1 MVVRIHRGQWQGS
14 VSHVRKKFDATDAF
28 VELGTVGAAPCRTT
42 LNHSQAV
49 EMLLIIVIVL
59 LLLWTP
65 GYYGYGRS
73 RWGWGYGGDVL
84 TLILVIVLLWVLF
97 GGRM

>member
-1 MVVRIHRGQWQGS
+1 
-14 VSHVRKKFDATDAF
+14 
-28 VELGTVGAAPCRTT
+28 
-42 LNHSQAV
+42 
-49 EMLLIIVIVL
+49 MLLIIVIVL

-73 RWGWGYGGDVL
+73 RWVWGNGGHL
-84 TLILVIVLLWVLF
+84 ITLVLVIVLLWVLF